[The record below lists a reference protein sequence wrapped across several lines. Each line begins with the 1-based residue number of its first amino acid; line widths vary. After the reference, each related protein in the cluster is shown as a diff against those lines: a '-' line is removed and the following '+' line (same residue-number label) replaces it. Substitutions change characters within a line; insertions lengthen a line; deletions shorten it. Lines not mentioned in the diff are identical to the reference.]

1 MKRQWSLGLMSM
13 FVGRLVLYAGV
24 VLVSNVF
31 GRSAQAAD
39 ETDAAILALRKQI
52 SLQQKLIEAQQR
64 QLSTQKK
71 TLDRLETKIDRGTR
85 VAKPSSEVSGSE
97 SARTQAKTSSSAGYS
112 EKSPNVKA
120 DPKGTVIFNNP
131 DFSLTLGGN
140 LKVVAYASPVRP
152 YVAGAPFFLFPKDVT
167 GKENVFRL
175 SGQYSSFNAAITGP
189 MVGDFQSGA
198 LLAAVLTGGN
208 LVSDN
213 YGVTPVNAFAYLR
226 NKHWSFSAG
235 LQEDVF
241 SPRMPDMIDTISA
254 LAFSGNPG
262 NSNRAQLRVEHYVDL
277 EEAGKITF
285 ATALTEPI
293 STTLS
298 SDLMTRTE
306 SNGIPST
313 EGRVSW
319 AFGPPDANTL
329 LKRPNFEVGI
339 SGVYGQYRTF
349 TGGLGSGAPLKY
361 LKTPVWGV
369 AFDLGLR
376 IGDRFGL
383 QGEIYT
389 GQALGN
395 YMGTIG
401 QAANNI
407 SGQALRSRGGW
418 IEATWFWAQQ
428 VRSSVGYGVDDISN
442 QAGLQIGQISRN
454 RTMFANIK
462 WDVTQWWRLGLEG
475 TYRWTDYV
483 GPIPNNIAPNNSGPG
498 VMASTEFRF

>member
-1 MKRQWSLGLMSM
+1 MSA
-13 FVGRLVLYAGV
+13 FVGRLIPFVGV
-24 VLVSNVF
+24 FLVATVF
-31 GRSAQAAD
+31 GRGAQAAD
-39 ETDAAILALRKQI
+39 DPDAAIVALRKQI
-52 SLQQKLIEAQQR
+52 LLQQKLIEAQQQ
-64 QLSTQKK
+64 QLSSQKK
-71 TLDRLETKIDRGTR
+71 TLDRLETKIDQGTR
-85 VAKPSSEVSGSE
+85 VTKPSSEVSHSG
-97 SARTQAKTSSSAGYS
+97 AVPTHAKTLSASGTS
-112 EKSPNVKA
+112 EKSPTVQA
-120 DPKGTVIFNNP
+120 VSKGTVIFNNP

-140 LKVVAYASPVRP
+140 LKVVAYGSPVRP
-152 YVAGAPFFLFPKDVT
+152 YVAAASFFLFPKDVT

-213 YGVTPVNAFAYLR
+213 YGLTPVNAFAYLR
-226 NKHWSFSAG
+226 NKYWSFSVG

-241 SPRMPDMIDTISA
+241 SARMPEMIDNISA

-262 NSNRAQLRVEHYVDL
+262 NSNRAQLRVEHYIDL

-285 ATALTEPI
+285 STALTEPI

-306 SNGIPST
+306 SNGMPSA
-313 EGRVSW
+313 EGRLSW
-319 AFGPPDANTL
+319 ALGPPDADTL
-329 LKRPNFEVGI
+329 LRRPNFEVGI

-349 TGGLGSGAPLKY
+349 TGGLGSGTPLKY
-361 LKTPVWGV
+361 FKTPVWGV
-369 AFDLGLR
+369 AADVGLR
-376 IGDRFGL
+376 VGDRFGL
-383 QGEIYT
+383 QGEVYT

-395 YMGTIG
+395 YMGTIS
-401 QAANNI
+401 QTANNA

-418 IEATWFWAQQ
+418 IEATWFWAQR
-428 VRSSVGYGVDDISN
+428 VRSSVGYGVDDITN
-442 QAGLQIGQISRN
+442 QAALQPGQMNRN
-454 RTMFANIK
+454 RTMFANVK

-483 GPIPNNIAPNNSGPG
+483 GPIPNNMTPNNRGPG
-498 VMASTEFRF
+498 VMASSELRF